1 MPLTGRPVKNIDK
14 QLTSVLFVTQGIR
27 QTAPTLLVK
36 KTENKWT
43 TKAFFA
49 INRFLFV
56 CSVMPTKLIKLLF
69 LPGVSIIIC
78 Y

>member
-36 KTENKWT
+36 KKL
-43 TKAFFA
+43 KISGQLKPFLLSIVFFLYA
-49 INRFLFV
+49 VLCQRNL
-56 CSVMPTKLIKLLF
+56 
-69 LPGVSIIIC
+69 
-78 Y
+78 

>member
-27 QTAPTLLVK
+27 QTAPTLILK
-36 KTENKWT
+36 KMKISGQL
-43 TKAFFA
+43 KPFLPLIVFFMYA
-49 INRFLFV
+49 ALCQRNLQNFYFN
-56 CSVMPTKLIKLLF
+56 
-69 LPGVSIIIC
+69 PGVSIIIC

>member
-27 QTAPTLLVK
+27 QTAPTLK
-36 KTENKWT
+36 NENKWT

-49 INRFLFV
+49 INRFLYV
-56 CSVMPTKLIKLLF
+56 CSVMPTKLTKLLF
-69 LPGVSIIIC
+69 
-78 Y
+78 